1 MIAPSTGESVER
13 TTSLRPAEARRS
25 RLSRRH
31 REWLA
36 AYLFL
41 IPDALGLLV
50 FLGMPMALALSL
62 GFFEVDGFG
71 NYEYIGLRNYRDMFS
86 DPLFRGSLK
95 VTAIYVGALVPAI
108 FVVGL
113 GLALLVKQR
122 LPLIPLFRGMI
133 FLPYVISLV
142 VIGLVWQFILVD
154 RIGMVN
160 KAIGQ
165 LQLDR
170 IGIERRSWLGE
181 PQLALGS
188 LLVVCV
194 WFLMGYYMLIF
205 LAGLQEIPRELY
217 DAARIDG
224 ARPWHT
230 FKDITL
236 PLLKPTSFFV
246 LLTSTVTAVAGGQG
260 FDLVFIMTQGG
271 PNNET
276 NLIIYYIY
284 QQAFQFSHYGYAAA
298 MASFLVVVLVLLT
311 GTLFLLTRG
320 GRFDFD

>member
-1 MIAPSTGESVER
+1 MIAPSTGGSVER

-50 FLGMPMALALSL
+50 FLGLPMALALSL

-95 VTAIYVGALVPAI
+95 VTAIYVAALVPSI

-113 GLALLVKQR
+113 SLALLVKQR

-142 VIGLVWQFILVD
+142 VIGLIWQFILVD

-165 LQLDR
+165 LRLDR

-181 PQLALGS
+181 PELALGS
-188 LLVVCV
+188 LLVVCI

-217 DAARIDG
+217 EAARIDG

-311 GTLFLLTRG
+311 GILFLLTKG